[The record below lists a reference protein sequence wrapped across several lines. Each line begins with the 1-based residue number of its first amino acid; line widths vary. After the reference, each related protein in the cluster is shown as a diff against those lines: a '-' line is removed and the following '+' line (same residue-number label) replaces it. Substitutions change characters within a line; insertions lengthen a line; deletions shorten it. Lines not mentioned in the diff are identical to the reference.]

1 MMNKIEKLIKTKTE
15 NCNSF
20 FVATHMFGKKKK
32 KKKSLII
39 FSQGLLYKTN

>member
-20 FVATHMFGKKKK
+20 FVATHMFEKKKK
-32 KKKSLII
+32 KITNNI
-39 FSQGLLYKTN
+39 FPRTVIQN

>member
-1 MMNKIEKLIKTKTE
+1 MMNKIEKLINTKTE

-20 FVATHMFGKKKK
+20 FVATHKFE
-32 KKKSLII
+32 KKSLII

>member
-20 FVATHMFGKKKK
+20 FVATHMFEKK